1 MSSSDRE
8 EIRRR
13 RNAVDASELDEH
25 RKFARAMLRIRT
37 CRKYVEDCC
46 EHPETRKVFQI
57 SHHETR
63 CKDCGKKL

>member
-1 MSSSDRE
+1 MTSQDRE

-37 CRKYVEDCC
+37 ARAYYEAECS
-46 EHPETRKVFQI
+46 HPEVVKVFQI